1 MLSFMS
7 VRGGDRQYFFVCS
20 GALDEVV
27 KAQKLSAAHEVV
39 LSQTC
44 WELCDQKRIRAKP
57 LAGKGAVKV
66 VGMRRLARREWKDA
80 VVQLSS
86 ARGERHLK
94 GTGLR
99 RPTLRM
105 CDDSELAARLE
116 KYLSTAVLRK
126 VWPPL
131 LAAACREGRK
141 QCGALGK
148 MGSQKKVQSELRED
162 VPLELCSELRP
173 VTSLFV
179 QLKFA
184 DRINAIELSSSLGDC
199 SNTISGIISP
209 HKGEINKTLLFDKG
223 CTFLCVFGFPGEKL
237 AHEITH
243 ALECAMQIFH
253 MTSMGL
259 RKLQLVSVGVS
270 SGAAFC
276 GFTGH
281 PERFEHTALGF
292 KVNLAARMMVAYPG
306 VVSCDAETCAASRL
320 PSYCF
325 RALPKRNLKGVI
337 SPTTVYQYVGTTEK
351 QQRDVG
357 VAEERSP
364 YGPLLGREAEIDR
377 FEFCLEAYKH
387 LEEPHVLAFVGIPGS
402 GKSHLLAELAIL
414 GRTAGHSASR
424 AGAAEAQGPRPALP
438 VTRLQPP
445 TGALSYTTSGKLGP
459 LQDALG
465 ESRFPLQKGPGGSPI
480 KHCCPGRLEL
490 PGGNSGSQRLLL
502 LHRRVNAVELAEEN
516 LKQPFSAIRLL
527 VARALGLQAGETC
540 SDRQRALQTVL
551 QGTIEESSYCLLNDV
566 FLVEFPITDEVCRMR
581 HTEWNSAFHLTCTQV
596 LQKVLGGE
604 FGIFFVDNAHF
615 VDSESWSIMWPLL
628 QSITVLMVMSL
639 APGHARAEDIF
650 KAATDSTTSERITCL
665 RLEGLK
671 ASDVVRKA
679 CQELGVR
686 SIPRELARFLIQRS
700 SGIPYYCEELLR
712 SLRCNNMLLL
722 HTGRPKE
729 GEDSWQSLI
738 AKASPA
744 VTAASSPGTGS
755 DGERMCAIRPDVS
768 LETSMLPFAL
778 KGSGTGKTEMCC
790 FFLAEIA
797 LAELDRMDLQKQMV
811 LKFAAIIGPVF
822 TTQQLVHILPI
833 SVNQWINPLLDMLVK
848 DNILKWLKNTEEPED
863 VQGAPEG
870 PATSGQAGS
879 GVERP
884 SVNTGSRKQQSDVLA
899 FCAPL
904 LWEATY
910 ELWPTRERVNIHRQC
925 AAFLEK
931 HAHKCQR
938 CHGGDFVAFHRFGVS
953 SPQKQGSCQ
962 GSADED
968 DCCSWEALVVA
979 GEHLRRA
986 RTHPAEGEILAEGEQ
1001 TTLRAED
1008 GGECSCQCEAIA
1020 EAVLVPLARHYRA
1033 MGSTSQALYYV
1044 LECAA
1049 AYLHVSNSY
1058 MALMKLS
1065 EAEALRSSIKKEGN
1079 AIDRFEEA
1087 IFFSLKGEV
1096 KRQAKAEGVRRDAAI
1111 RFPCWQGMFLPQPA
1125 PGPFLQSLQVL
1136 GKSSTSA
1143 CLPLPVQ
1150 VCSNVGCVKL
1160 AKEMSR
1166 QALRLLEKRFP
1177 RTRAGA
1183 FVKSL
1188 WEGLK
1193 RAPQATGRASFLP
1206 QEAR

>member
-1 MLSFMS
+1 
-7 VRGGDRQYFFVCS
+7 
-20 GALDEVV
+20 
-27 KAQKLSAAHEVV
+27 
-39 LSQTC
+39 
-44 WELCDQKRIRAKP
+44 
-57 LAGKGAVKV
+57 
-66 VGMRRLARREWKDA
+66 
-80 VVQLSS
+80 
-86 ARGERHLK
+86 
-94 GTGLR
+94 
-99 RPTLRM
+99 
-105 CDDSELAARLE
+105 
-116 KYLSTAVLRK
+116 
-126 VWPPL
+126 
-131 LAAACREGRK
+131 
-141 QCGALGK
+141 
-148 MGSQKKVQSELRED
+148 
-162 VPLELCSELRP
+162 
-173 VTSLFV
+173 
-179 QLKFA
+179 
-184 DRINAIELSSSLGDC
+184 
-199 SNTISGIISP
+199 
-209 HKGEINKTLLFDKG
+209 
-223 CTFLCVFGFPGEKL
+223 
-237 AHEITH
+237 
-243 ALECAMQIFH
+243 
-253 MTSMGL
+253 MGL
-259 RKLQLVSVGVS
+259 LQ
-270 SGAAFC
+270 C
-276 GFTGH
+276 I
-281 PERFEHTALGF
+281 ALGF

-414 GRTAGHSASR
+414 GRAAGH
-424 AGAAEAQGPRPALP
+424 
-438 VTRLQPP
+438 
-445 TGALSYTTSGKLGP
+445 
-459 LQDALG
+459 
-465 ESRFPLQKGPGGSPI
+465 
-480 KHCCPGRLEL
+480 
-490 PGGNSGSQRLLL
+490 
-502 LHRRVNAVELAEEN
+502 RVNAVELAEEN

-628 QSITVLMVMSL
+628 QSVTVLMVMSL
-639 APGHARAEDIF
+639 APGRDRAEDIF

-729 GEDSWQSLI
+729 GEDSWQSLM

-744 VTAASSPGTGS
+744 VTAASSPGSGC
-755 DGERMCAIRPDVS
+755 DGERMCAIRPDVN

-778 KGSGTGKTEMCC
+778 K
-790 FFLAEIA
+790 EIA

-848 DNILKWLKNTEEPED
+848 DNILKRLENTEEPED

-1079 AIDRFEEA
+1079 AIDCFEEA
-1087 IFFSLKGEV
+1087 IFFSLKGE
-1096 KRQAKAEGVRRDAAI
+1096 
-1111 RFPCWQGMFLPQPA
+1111 
-1125 PGPFLQSLQVL
+1125 
-1136 GKSSTSA
+1136 
-1143 CLPLPVQ
+1143 

-1206 QEAR
+1206 QEARRKKQAWLVHQSRCLSLLEDLYSQEDTSGGQRFSRLAALMKANMDSKMHSYQAADSHIGQALN